1 MLQDPYAAAGTVP
14 DGLVTLRQ
22 FVGGL
27 NAALSDQSYA
37 GYDGYAANPTG
48 RFYSVGPYGAA
59 IEGQPVTVSSAGGVS
74 LSPAMVL
81 IGLAVAAFVLLQ
93 KA

>member
-1 MLQDPYAAAGTVP
+1 MLQDPNAAAGTVP

-27 NAALSDQSYA
+27 NAALNDQAYS
-37 GYDGYAANPTG
+37 GYDGYAANRAG
-48 RFYSVGPYGAA
+48 QFYTVGPYGAA
-59 IEGQPVTVSSAGGVS
+59 VEGQPIAVSSAGGVS
-74 LSPAMVL
+74 LSPAVVL
-81 IGLAVAAFVLLQ
+81 IGLAVVAYVLLK